1 MKSTLHLTSKAVN
14 KFSFILTHL
23 KIYFCRVL
31 DRIIIVI
38 VSIDLI
44 HYHTLNLCV
53 RGIFTLKNGIG
64 IKTHEKITHKCRSF
78 IRNCL
83 KLSLNVEDKK
93 YEKDKIWYDN
103 CDLITLSSSRQLR
116 NVVAKGT

>member
-1 MKSTLHLTSKAVN
+1 MKSTLHLTSKGVN

-44 HYHTLNLCV
+44 HYHTLYLCV
-53 RGIFTLKNGIG
+53 RGIFTPKNGIG
-64 IKTHEKITHKCRSF
+64 IKTHEKITHKYRSF
-78 IRNCL
+78 IRNSL
-83 KLSLNVEDKK
+83 KLSLNIEDKK
-93 YEKDKIWYDN
+93 NAKDKIWYDN
-103 CDLITLSSSRQLR
+103 CDLVTLSLSCQLR
-116 NVVAKGT
+116 IAVVKGT